1 MPEGVKGPEFMSKLD
16 RLQDEYAAI
25 RKQIAEPKGDLYLG
39 GKCGDDKEISLN
51 CRFKGNCYT
60 LRSGNGT
67 CPCGLNE

>member
-1 MPEGVKGPEFMSKLD
+1 MPEGVKGVEFMSKLD
-16 RLQDEYAAI
+16 RLQDECAAMR
-25 RKQIAEPKGDLYLG
+25 RKLEAPKGNIYFG
-39 GKCGDDKEISLN
+39 SKTGCDDNDLN

>member
-1 MPEGVKGPEFMSKLD
+1 MPEGVKGHEFMSRLD

-25 RKQIAEPKGDLYLG
+25 RRKMEPPKGDIYFG
-39 GKCGDDKEISLN
+39 NKACDDSESLN
-51 CRFKGNCYT
+51 CRFKANCYT